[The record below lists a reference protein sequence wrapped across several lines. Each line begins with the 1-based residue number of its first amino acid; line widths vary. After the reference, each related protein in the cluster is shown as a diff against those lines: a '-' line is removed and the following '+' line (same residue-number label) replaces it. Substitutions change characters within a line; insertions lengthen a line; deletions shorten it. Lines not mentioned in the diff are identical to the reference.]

1 MPQASP
7 KRCAVKLK
15 RITLAGTLAL
25 AAILLP
31 ALTAAQSSATIA
43 RVAYLG
49 SGAAPTPATPNLSL
63 QAFRRGLG
71 ELGYV
76 EGRDV
81 VIETRW
87 AEGRIDQLPVL
98 AAELVGLKVDAIV
111 AVGAST
117 VRAAK
122 NATTTIPIV
131 MAVVVDPVEAGLVA
145 NLERP
150 GGNLTGFAT
159 SDPQEASKKFELLK
173 AVLPGLERVAL
184 LVDQDIPDRPLK
196 AHESQARAL
205 GLHPQSLKVAA
216 ANPDL
221 EGVFEAMTKERA
233 GALLVLEQPATVAH
247 RKRIAE
253 MASKHRLPTLFA
265 RASAD
270 AGGLIGYG
278 TSLAEAARL
287 MAGYVDKILKGA
299 RPADLPV
306 EVVVRHELVINVGTA
321 REIGVT
327 IPPEVLKRANQVI
340 Q

>member
-150 GGNLTGFAT
+150 GGNL
-159 SDPQEASKKFELLK
+159 
-173 AVLPGLERVAL
+173 
-184 LVDQDIPDRPLK
+184 
-196 AHESQARAL
+196 
-205 GLHPQSLKVAA
+205 GLHGVDRYRHSELAGCGQDRRQS
-216 ANPDL
+216 PDFFL
-221 EGVFEAMTKERA
+221 HRHRHCRA
-233 GALLVLEQPATVAH
+233 V
-247 RKRIAE
+247 
-253 MASKHRLPTLFA
+253 
-265 RASAD
+265 RASRFRAD
-270 AGGLIGYG
+270 IQ
-278 TSLAEAARL
+278 
-287 MAGYVDKILKGA
+287 
-299 RPADLPV
+299 
-306 EVVVRHELVINVGTA
+306 NVGTFSNHSTGVVEGA
-321 REIGVT
+321 GWIDELSAIRE
-327 IPPEVLKRANQVI
+327 
-340 Q
+340 

>member
-1 MPQASP
+1 M
-7 KRCAVKLK
+7 KLK

-49 SGAAPTPATPNLSL
+49 SGAAPTPATPNLTL
-63 QAFRRGLG
+63 QVFRQGLG

-150 GGNLTGFAT
+150 GGNVTGFAT

-184 LVDQDIPDRPLK
+184 LVDQDLRV
-196 AHESQARAL
+196 SGR
-205 GLHPQSLKVAA
+205 
-216 ANPDL
+216 
-221 EGVFEAMTKERA
+221 EGEGPRWVCIR
-233 GALLVLEQPATVAH
+233 
-247 RKRIAE
+247 R
-253 MASKHRLPTLFA
+253 ASKWQRPT
-265 RASAD
+265 R
-270 AGGLIGYG
+270 IW
-278 TSLAEAARL
+278 
-287 MAGYVDKILKGA
+287 
-299 RPADLPV
+299 
-306 EVVVRHELVINVGTA
+306 
-321 REIGVT
+321 RESS
-327 IPPEVLKRANQVI
+327 RQ
-340 Q
+340 